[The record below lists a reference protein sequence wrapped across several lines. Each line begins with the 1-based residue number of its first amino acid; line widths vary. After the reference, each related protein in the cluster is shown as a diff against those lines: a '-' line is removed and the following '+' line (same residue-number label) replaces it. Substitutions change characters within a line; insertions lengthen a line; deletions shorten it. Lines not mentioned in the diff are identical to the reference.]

1 MNVDT
6 PMPKGQN
13 YSARNRVPNVQEFM
27 QRLDA
32 EKKQRDAEIDN
43 QLKANKRNPD
53 VKIHKNELLKRKATG
68 QRKVR
73 DPVTGKDVEIQDADM
88 DFEEAVE
95 NPQVRIIKPDSPP
108 FLMKKSKFRKCC
120 C

>member
-1 MNVDT
+1 M
-6 PMPKGQN
+6 
-13 YSARNRVPNVQEFM
+13 PNVQEFM

-43 QLKANKRNPD
+43 QLKSNKRNPD
-53 VKIHKNELLKRKATG
+53 VKLHKNELLEKRG

-73 DPVTGKDVEIQDADM
+73 DPVTGKDVEIRDADM

-95 NPQVRIIKPDSPP
+95 NPQVRIAKLASTFSLRVIVIVIDMLSRCLFPTETWANMPQ
-108 FLMKKSKFRKCC
+108 
-120 C
+120 

>member
-1 MNVDT
+1 MNVNDH
-6 PMPKGQN
+6 PMPMGQN

-88 DFEEAVE
+88 DFNEAVE
-95 NPQVRIIKPDSPP
+95 NPQVRIN
-108 FLMKKSKFRKCC
+108 
-120 C
+120 